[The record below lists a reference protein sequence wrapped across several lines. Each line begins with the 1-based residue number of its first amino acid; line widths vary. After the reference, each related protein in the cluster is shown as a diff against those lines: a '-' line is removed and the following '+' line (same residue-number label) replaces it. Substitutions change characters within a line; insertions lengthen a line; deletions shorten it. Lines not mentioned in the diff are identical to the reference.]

1 MVKKSTQRRKALR
14 DRLVDAAE
22 AQIAQGGIGAIKAR
36 DLARIAGCSVGAIYN
51 VFDDLAALVLE
62 VNGRT
67 FRALGQQVAAS
78 QEGMEGCAPVDCLT
92 RMSHAYLDF
101 AVANT
106 RLWQALFDVE
116 MSTEMDVPVW
126 YLEELARLF
135 AHIRAPLA
143 RRWPERSDSDLE
155 LLTRGL
161 FSSVHGIVLLGLQNR
176 ISGVPRDKIAAM
188 ITTVLQEVCK

>member
-1 MVKKSTQRRKALR
+1 MTRKSTERRRELR
-14 DRLVDAAE
+14 EKLIDAAQ
-22 AQIAQGGIGAIKAR
+22 ARIAKGGIHSVKAR
-36 DLARIAGCSVGAIYN
+36 DLAADSGCSVGAIYN
-51 VFDDLAALVLE
+51 VFQDLGALILE

-67 FRALGQQVAAS
+67 FRALGQRVAAS
-78 QEGMEGCAPVDCLT
+78 QDGLEDCAPADCLI

-101 AVANT
+101 AVENT
-106 RLWQALFDVE
+106 QLWQALFEVE
-116 MSTEMDVPVW
+116 MSTDMEVPGW
-126 YLEELARLF
+126 YLEELGRLF

-143 RRWPERSDSDLE
+143 RRWPERSEAELD